1 MAFNPGSPSQAA
13 SSDGGWVNLPGVDSG
28 NPNGV
33 IEYAPGYRVIN
44 SYQTPT
50 SDAMAYFGYMPNKD
64 QDKLTRLTWGF
75 VGGQNAPDPSTSQW
89 AWQQAVQYAASANA
103 KDPSKRVSPWDVLE
117 RWAKKGSGPG
127 GSGGSGGG
135 GAGSGPRTIRQ
146 TSVSR
151 NVQEVS
157 RSQAKGLITSALESL
172 VGRSFGAGE
181 VDAFIEQFN
190 AASKA
195 DPQVSR
201 SSTTT
206 NIDGKGNQSSSTSST
221 SSGGVDAQQQ
231 AEVFAKSRKDYAE
244 YTTAVPLMDAFMQA
258 IQSPVSG
265 G

>member
-13 SSDGGWVNLPGVDSG
+13 ASGDGWVNLPGVDTG
-28 NPNGV
+28 NPSGV
-33 IEYAPGYRVIN
+33 MEYAPGYRVIT

-50 SDAMAYFGYMPNKD
+50 SDALAYFGYMKGNE
-64 QDKLTRLTWGF
+64 QDRLTKLTWGF

-89 AWQQAVQYAASANA
+89 AWQQAVAYAAAANRR
-103 KDPSKRVSPWDVLE
+103 DPSKNVSPWDILE
-117 RWAKKGSGPG
+117 SWSKKGSGPN
-127 GSGGSGGG
+127 GSGNGRG
-135 GAGSGPRTIRQ
+135 GAGSGPRTVTQ

-151 NVQEVS
+151 NVQKIS
-157 RSQAKGLITSALESL
+157 QSQAKGLVTQALEAL
-172 VGRSFGAGE
+172 NGRSYSKDE
-181 VDAFIEQFN
+181 VDAFIKQFN
-190 AASKA
+190 AASAA
-195 DPQVSR
+195 DPQVTK

-206 NIDGKGNQSSSTSST
+206 HISAGGSSQSSSTSST

-231 AEVFAKSRKDYAE
+231 AEAFAKSRKDYAE